1 MKVIL
6 TQDVKDLGKKD
17 SMVDVSDGHARN
29 YLFPRRL
36 AIEANAGNMNIM
48 KQKNAAEKNK
58 KNKQIEAA
66 NALVATL
73 AEVTVTLK
81 AKGGENGK
89 LFGSIT
95 NKEIAEKLLADHKLD
110 IDKKKIHL
118 TDPIK
123 SVGTFEVEVKI
134 YPEISGKIKVVVD
147 RI

>member
-29 YLFPRRL
+29 YLFPRKL

-73 AEVTVTLK
+73 AEVTVSLK

-134 YPEISGKIKVVVD
+134 YPEISGKLKVVVD

>member
-134 YPEISGKIKVVVD
+134 YPEISGKLKVVVD

>member
-17 SMVDVSDGHARN
+17 SMVNVSDGHARN
-29 YLFPRRL
+29 YLFPRKL

-58 KNKQIEAA
+58 KDKQIDAA
-66 NALVATL
+66 KALVVTL
-73 AEVTVTLK
+73 SEVTVTLK

-95 NKEIAEKLLADHKLD
+95 SKEIAEKLQADHKLD

-118 TDPIK
+118 NDPIK
-123 SVGTFEVEVKI
+123 TVGTFEVDVKV
-134 YPEISGKIKVVVD
+134 YPEITGKLKVVVE

>member
-29 YLFPRRL
+29 YLFPRKL
-36 AIEANAGNMNIM
+36 AIQANAGNMNIM
-48 KQKNAAEKNK
+48 KQKNAAEKDK
-58 KNKQIEAA
+58 KNKEISAA
-66 NALVATL
+66 NELVSKL
-73 AEVTVTLK
+73 AEITVTLK

-95 NKEIAEKLLADHKLD
+95 NKEISETLSEQFKLD

-118 TDPIK
+118 EDHIK
-123 SVGTFEVEVKI
+123 TVGTFEVDVKV
-134 YPEISGKIKVVVD
+134 YPEIVGKLKVVVE